1 MTPEMKKFIELLESE
16 LGYAEKASA
25 YTKFGSWYGKNVEF
39 DGDYAHAPWCDM
51 LLSWAA
57 HKLGYEEWMGQF
69 AWTVEHAKWFK
80 KKDAWGTKPEPG
92 AFVFYDWSG
101 SNSIGRIDHVG
112 IVTRVEG
119 GRIFTIE
126 GNIDGGVA
134 KRKERDTSKVV
145 GYGYPWKIKERLDAK
160 KSMRDGHYSADHPGS
175 TKPGTLQ
182 LPEQFRQEIPYL
194 ETEQDAKVLL
204 SAPKD
209 TSKKKR
215 TEQAETEAPAAK
227 PAAKASP
234 KTEVSAPASGTTAS
248 APKSGKHA
256 KHSAADTSAVTTG
269 PIPVITDVPS
279 STPPPAAALGSPA
292 ILTSAL
298 VATLA
303 MLAITK
309 TKRLRLRPA
318 LAAAPVPA
326 PAHRRR
332 RKGATPRRAATERP
346 PRRNAVELTGPH
358 RPLLDAAEPV
368 GALRSL
374 QETVVP
380 AFETIVIPEATSEF
394 SAFSRPQRLS
404 GSPITSEGIDIK
416 SFPRR
421 LESTGP
427 IERYA
432 PGPQAPTGPR
442 TRRFE
447 PFPLTPQ
454 AARPESRTGHT
465 TSGFE
470 PFPGPGAGD
479 FEPFSRPRPTPK
491 ADEPHTLYATSSG
504 EPSSHPRP
512 TPGEFEAFSRTRH
525 TPGGGESYPHNRHTT
540 GGEPSPRTRHASSGF
555 EAFSRTPGAASE
567 FDAFTPF
574 ATSARGGAT
583 GSTSRREHSSGAYCG
598 RRRGR
603 EHPAEELTGF
613 AMIASP
619 RGRRHRSASPTAP
632 RPTHPADPTAAR
644 PAHLTDPTMAMAGA
658 SPSESWPP
666 PFDDATPGA
675 ASPQSPRPQASTHG
689 TRRPGS
695 HRGRHR
701 A

>member
-1 MTPEMKKFIELLESE
+1 MKKFIDLLESE

-39 DGDYAHAPWCDM
+39 DADYTHAPWCDM
-51 LLSWAA
+51 FLSWAA

-69 AWTVEHAKWFK
+69 AWTVAHAKWFK
-80 KKDAWGTKPEPG
+80 KQDAWGTKPVPG

-101 SNSIGRIDHVG
+101 SDSISRIDHVG

-160 KSMRDGHYSADHPGS
+160 ESMRDGYYSADHPGS

-182 LPEQFRQEIPYL
+182 LPDELRPEIPFL

-209 TSKKKR
+209 TAKKKS
-215 TEQAETEAPAAK
+215 EQAQAEAPA
-227 PAAKASP
+227 PEPSP
-234 KTEVSAPASGTTAS
+234 KIEISTPASGTIS
-248 APKSGKHA
+248 APAVPKSGKHA

-269 PIPVITDVPS
+269 PIPVITDVAAP
-279 STPPPAAALGSPA
+279 TPPSAALGSPA

-309 TKRLRLRPA
+309 TRRLRLRPA
-318 LAAAPVPA
+318 LAAPAPA

-374 QETVVP
+374 KDTVVP
-380 AFETIVIPEATSEF
+380 AFETIVIPEATS
-394 SAFSRPQRLS
+394 AFNAFTRAQPMA
-404 GSPITSEGIDIK
+404 GSLATSEGMDLA

-427 IERYA
+427 IGRFTHL
-432 PGPQAPTGPR
+432 PQASTGAAPR
-442 TRRFE
+442 TRHFE
-447 PFPLTPQ
+447 PFPLAPRTP
-454 AARPESRTGHT
+454 ARPESHTGHT

-470 PFPGPGAGD
+470 PFPHTGHSAGDFEPFPRAGRGTGNPEPFPHTGHSIGGFEPFSRTGRGTGD
-479 FEPFSRPRPTPK
+479 FEPFSRPR
-491 ADEPHTLYATSSG
+491 HTT
-504 EPSSHPRP
+504 H
-512 TPGEFEAFSRTRH
+512 
-525 TPGGGESYPHNRHTT
+525 GGESVPHNRHATN
-540 GGEPSPRTRHASSGF
+540 GGESSPRTRHASSGF

-574 ATSARGGAT
+574 AASARGGAT
-583 GSTSRREHSSGAYCG
+583 GSTPRREHPSGAYCG

-613 AMIASP
+613 AVIASP
-619 RGRRHRSASPTAP
+619 RGRRHRSTS
-632 RPTHPADPTAAR
+632 PTAAR
-644 PAHLTDPTMAMAGA
+644 PTHSPDPSMAMAGA
-658 SPSESWPP
+658 SLSENWSP
-666 PFDDATPGA
+666 PFDDATPNH
-675 ASPQSPRPQASTHG
+675 ASSQPSHPQAPHPQTSTHG

-695 HRGRHR
+695 RQGRHR

>member
-1 MTPEMKKFIELLESE
+1 MKKFIELLENE

-39 DGDYAHAPWCDM
+39 DADYTHAPWCDM
-51 LLSWAA
+51 FLSWAA

-69 AWTVEHAKWFK
+69 AWTVAHAKWFK
-80 KKDAWGTKPEPG
+80 KQDAWGTKPEPG

-160 KSMRDGHYSADHPGS
+160 KSMREGHYAADHPGS
-175 TKPGTLQ
+175 HKPGTLQ
-182 LPEQFRQEIPYL
+182 LPEQFRSEIPFL
-194 ETEQDAKVLL
+194 ETEEQAKTPL
-204 SAPKD
+204 SAPKS
-209 TSKKKR
+209 TAKKK
-215 TEQAETEAPAAK
+215 TGQAEAPAPK
-227 PAAKASP
+227 PSP
-234 KTEVSAPASGTTAS
+234 KTAAKGADPAPVSGTAS
-248 APKSGKHA
+248 SPAVPKSGKHA

-269 PIPVITDVPS
+269 PIPVITDVAAS
-279 STPPPAAALGSPA
+279 SPPPAAVLGSPA

-318 LAAAPVPA
+318 LAAAPAPA

-332 RKGATPRRAATERP
+332 RKAAGRVTAERP

-358 RPLLDAAEPV
+358 RPLLDGPLLDRPLPDAAEPV

-394 SAFSRPQRLS
+394 SAFSRSGSLS
-404 GSPITSEGIDIK
+404 GSPRTPETTGPLEL
-416 SFPRR
+416 FPRR
-421 LESTGP
+421 LDATGP
-427 IERYA
+427 IRPYVR
-432 PGPQAPTGPR
+432 R
-442 TRRFE
+442 TTNATEPATAARRFE
-447 PFPLTPQ
+447 PFPLAPRTP
-454 AARPESRTGHT
+454 ARPESRTGHT

-470 PFPGPGAGD
+470 PFPHTRHGASE
-479 FEPFSRPRPTPK
+479 FAPFSRTRPAPSGGEPR
-491 ADEPHTLYATSSG
+491 TLYATSSG
-504 EPSSHPRP
+504 EPS
-512 TPGEFEAFSRTRH
+512 
-525 TPGGGESYPHNRHTT
+525 PHARV
-540 GGEPSPRTRHASSGF
+540 SGF

-567 FDAFTPF
+567 FDAFTPN
-574 ATSARGGAT
+574 AASSRAGAT
-583 GSTSRREHSSGAYCG
+583 GSASRREHPSGAYSG

-603 EHPAEELTGF
+603 EHPAEGLTGF
-613 AMIASP
+613 ATDASP
-619 RGRRHRSASPTAP
+619 RGRRHRPSAVDRQFTEPFTQDTPLRGRRHRSTSPTP
-632 RPTHPADPTAAR
+632 SRPTHPTDPATSR
-644 PAHLTDPTMAMAGA
+644 PVHLTDPTMAMAGA
-658 SPSESWPP
+658 PLSETWPSPS
-666 PFDDATPGA
+666 DDASSA
-675 ASPQSPRPQASTHG
+675 APQHPRPQTPTHG

-695 HRGRHR
+695 RRGRHR